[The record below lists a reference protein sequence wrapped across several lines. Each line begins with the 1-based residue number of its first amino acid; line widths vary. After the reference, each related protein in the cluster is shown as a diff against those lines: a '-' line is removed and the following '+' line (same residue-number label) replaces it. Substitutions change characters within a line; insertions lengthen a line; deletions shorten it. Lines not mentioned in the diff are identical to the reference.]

1 MIAEGLY
8 SCGVVAS
15 NGIVKMTRSVNRPLV
30 AANWKMNGDRAMV
43 STYAATLASILET
56 EDSAEI
62 VICPPA
68 ILLSPLAAALSAQT
82 WAGAAPALGAQDCHP
97 AQSGAFTGDLS
108 AAMLKEA
115 GATWMLVG
123 HSERRA
129 GHQEND
135 ALIAEKLIAAEGQGL
150 QAILCVG
157 EQLED
162 RDSGAAVT
170 VVQRQLAGSLPALP
184 KMPGFAVAYEPV
196 WAIGTG
202 RVASQA
208 DVAAMH
214 AAIRAHLVDAFGAAG
229 AGIRILYG
237 GSVKPDNAG
246 SLLRTPEVGGLLVGG
261 ASLQPG
267 SFAAIARA

>member
-8 SCGVVAS
+8 SWGVAAS
-15 NGIVKMTRSVNRPLV
+15 NGIVKMTRSENRPLV

-43 STYAATLASILET
+43 SAYASSLASILST
-56 EDSAEI
+56 KDSAEI

-97 AQSGAFTGDLS
+97 AESGAFTGDLS
-108 AAMLKEA
+108 AAMLKDA
-115 GATWMLVG
+115 GAAWMLVG

-129 GHQEND
+129 GHHEND
-135 ALIAEKLIAAEGQGL
+135 ALIARKLLAAEGQGL
-150 QAILCVG
+150 QTILCVG

-162 RDSGAAVT
+162 RDSGAAVA
-170 VVQRQLAGSLPALP
+170 VVERQLAGSLPALP
-184 KMPGFAVAYEPV
+184 KQAGFAVAYEPV

-208 DVAAMH
+208 DVASMH
-214 AAIRAHLVDAFGAAG
+214 AAIRAHLVRAFGAAG
-229 AGIRILYG
+229 AGVRILYG

-261 ASLQPG
+261 ASLEPA